1 MDPCVFRA
9 GHAPISRCY
18 ETTPRKLLRSPRFS
32 RRATRRFRAQRESET
47 ESTRGPNHNG
57 GNSYEHLRRR
67 ILDEEINEIFE
78 ALDKV
83 TAGRG
88 EHWPALDAAR
98 YLMFPAVKMLVR
110 EEGPEQASKTITML
124 MSAYV
129 KDIET

>member
-1 MDPCVFRA
+1 M
-9 GHAPISRCY
+9 
-18 ETTPRKLLRSPRFS
+18 
-32 RRATRRFRAQRESET
+32 
-47 ESTRGPNHNG
+47 STYDDRP
-57 GNSYEHLRRR
+57 SM
-67 ILDEEINEIFE
+67 EEINEILA
-78 ALDKV
+78 ALDKA
-83 TAGRG
+83 TAGLG